1 MRKWLL
7 GLTIAALAAAPG
19 FAQDTAAAVVKKA
32 IDAHGGADT
41 INKYKAGSAKMKGE
55 MSVFGMDLTFTGE
68 MAYFLPGKYKM
79 TIDADV
85 AGQKLAIVQVANG
98 GKYKQTINNM
108 VIPLKDAERDE
119 LLQAAMMQEV
129 SQLTPLL
136 DGKKY
141 TIKAEK
147 DAEVDGKAAAVV
159 LVTAKGFK
167 DTKVYFNKESGLLVK
182 TERKGLA
189 PTMGDPMEVNEETFM
204 SDFKKVEGVMQPMKI
219 VVHHDGKKFM
229 TMTMSESK
237 LMEKLDDK
245 IFSVDD

>member
-7 GLTIAALAAAPG
+7 GLSIAALTVAPAW
-19 FAQDTAAAVVKKA
+19 AQDTAEAVVKKA
-32 IDAHGGADT
+32 IDAHGGADAL
-41 INKYKAGSAKMKGE
+41 NKYKAGTAKMKGE

-68 MAYFLPGKYKM
+68 MTYALPDKYKM

-85 AGQKLAIVQVANG
+85 AGQKLMIVQVANAK
-98 GKYKQTINNM
+98 KYKQTINGM
-108 VIPLKDAERDE
+108 VIPLKDKERDE
-119 LLQAAMMQEV
+119 LLQSAMMQEV

-136 DGKKY
+136 DAKKY

-159 LVTAKGFK
+159 LVTAEGFK
-167 DTKVYFNKESGLLVK
+167 DTKVYFDKKSGLLVK

-189 PTMGDPMEVNEETFM
+189 PSMDEPKEVSEETFL
-204 SDFKKVEGVMQPMKI
+204 SDYKKVEGVLQPMKI

-229 TMTMSESK
+229 TMTMTESK
-237 LMEKLDDK
+237 LMEKADEK
-245 IFSVDD
+245 IFAVDD